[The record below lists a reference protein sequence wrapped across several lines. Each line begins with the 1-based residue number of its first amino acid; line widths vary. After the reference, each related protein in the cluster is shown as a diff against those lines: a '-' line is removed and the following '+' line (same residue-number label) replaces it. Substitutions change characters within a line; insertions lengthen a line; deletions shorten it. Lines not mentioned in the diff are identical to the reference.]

1 MGIFPVRIKFTVLLL
16 NRHCLHVSNAKY
28 GQMALQ
34 NNQHSNIYMLK
45 PAKKSK
51 NKQQNT
57 LTQIGKLLQFPKGTS
72 SFPQLPYVF

>member
-34 NNQHSNIYMLK
+34 NDPYITINAFQIAKLRENTKLK
-45 PAKKSK
+45 TETTKKENSH
-51 NKQQNT
+51 
-57 LTQIGKLLQFPKGTS
+57 
-72 SFPQLPYVF
+72 